1 MPQNEILLGFGLSV
15 KNNGNDDYCRVSK
28 TILPSGSTVII
39 QYDSKDEKRLA
50 MRSFAQ
56 ANAISNIKQFEYTD
70 TKIDLENMAGNTEY
84 VDQKAQL
91 LQTQIDQVQDLAQTN
106 ELKISIKAD
115 QLDLETTQIQVEE
128 NRLSILT
135 KADIQA
141 LAMLAQLVDTK
152 ADQSYVNQ
160 QIALLVGSAPEALNT
175 VYELAAAIQNE
186 ASLIDALNQSVA
198 NRVRF
203 DIANQALTEIQK
215 QNARINIDAEKIG
228 TAQQLVSQITA
239 QNLGAATAAQ
249 GAKADTALQS
259 FDVAPVA
266 FSGLFTSLA
275 SQNKIFDVV
284 FSAYVLGSS
293 TAISASDTLGQIIGK
308 LQAQINGVSPP
319 VWVKANTIGT
329 VHPNVD
335 LSNLEFARVDGTLRM
350 RGWITVLTN
359 TVSNTAIFTIT
370 NVNYK
375 IKRPLTTAGS
385 TVESG
390 VLNYIADSATIVGLR
405 LRVTNTCVDATTA
418 ATSTQAIYT
427 NSTMAIT
434 THPYMPYGVDYV
446 GQLAI

>member
-1 MPQNEILLGFGLSV
+1 MHFKLKFRAIPNSGNQIGNSV
-15 KNNGNDDYCRVSK
+15 ESVNGK
-28 TILPSGSTVII
+28 TGVVVL
-39 QYDSKDEKRLA
+39 
-50 MRSFAQ
+50 
-56 ANAISNIKQFEYTD
+56 NAEDVGADQTGAADQVKSQ
-70 TKIDLENMAGNTEY
+70 LENNI
-84 VDQKAQL
+84 AQVL
-91 LQTQIDQVQDLAQTN
+91 ALAQTN
-106 ELKISIKAD
+106 ALKIGTKAD

-152 ADQSYVNQ
+152 ADQAYVNQ
-160 QIALLVGSAPEALNT
+160 QIANLVGSAPEALDT
-175 VYELAAAIQNE
+175 IYELAAAIQSE
-186 ASLIDALNQSVA
+186 SGLIAALNESVA

-203 DIANQALTEIQK
+203 DIATQALTEIQK
-215 QNARINIDAEKIG
+215 QNARTNIDAEKVG
-228 TAQQLVSQITA
+228 TAQQIVSQITA
-239 QNLGAATAAQ
+239 QSLGAATAAQ

-275 SQNKIFDVV
+275 NQNKIFDVV
-284 FSAYVLGSS
+284 FNAYVLGSN
-293 TAISASDTLGQIIGK
+293 TAISASDTLGQMLEK

-319 VWVKANTIGT
+319 VWVKAADIGT
-329 VHPNVD
+329 VHPNFD
-335 LSNLEFARVDGTLRM
+335 LTNLEFARINGTLRM

-446 GQLAI
+446 GQLVI